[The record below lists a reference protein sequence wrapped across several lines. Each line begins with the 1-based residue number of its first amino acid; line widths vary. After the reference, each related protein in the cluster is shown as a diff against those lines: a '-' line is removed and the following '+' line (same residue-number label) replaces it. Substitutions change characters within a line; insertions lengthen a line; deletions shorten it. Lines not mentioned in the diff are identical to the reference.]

1 MSNEEKDRR
10 CKTCGKLLIDE
21 KLPFCRRCVLEGRDK
36 SVQFSGMV
44 AGAATL
50 LMSVKAFKNGGKLG

>member
-10 CKTCGKLLIDE
+10 CKVCGKLLIDE

-36 SVQFSGMV
+36 TVQVGGMV
-44 AGAATL
+44 AGAAAIL
-50 LMSVKAFKNGGKLG
+50 ISGKAFKKGGKV

>member
-10 CKTCGKLLIDE
+10 CKICGKLLIDE

-36 SVQFSGMV
+36 TVQVGGMV
-44 AGAATL
+44 AGVAT
-50 LMSVKAFKNGGKLG
+50 AFISAKVFKKGGKV

>member
-10 CKTCGKLLIDE
+10 CKACGKLLIDE

-36 SVQFSGMV
+36 TFQIGRTL
-44 AGAATL
+44 AGLTAAYV
-50 LMSVKAFKNGGKLG
+50 SIKAYKDSTKI

>member
-10 CKTCGKLLIDE
+10 CKVCGKLLIDE

-36 SVQFSGMV
+36 TVQVGGMV
-44 AGAATL
+44 WFSMMGRW
-50 LMSVKAFKNGGKLG
+50 N